1 MRFRGT
7 LILLVIC
14 AAFGG
19 YLYFYEIKG
28 GEKREKAK
36 QEEMRVWNLD
46 GSAIQQIDLTTGG
59 KTVSAERTS
68 DKDWKITA
76 PRTLD
81 ADATELDSM
90 AQSAAG
96 INRESVIETSAVD
109 LTPFGLQSPEIS
121 LKLNTK
127 DGKEYSILFGNSNPT
142 GNSTYATVG
151 GTNEVFLVANSV
163 ASNFNKNLEDLR
175 NHSILSFEQY
185 EAQSLE
191 LKTPKDDI
199 QLVKENDRW
208 FSQGE
213 GKWPADS
220 SAINEI
226 LSSLSSGKIQEFFDE
241 NPADYTNLGFDKPM
255 AEVRVTVGKDKAIKH
270 LVIGT
275 EKSKLREKGG
285 KQPLLIGSNLYLA
298 RDEARQDLFFVDK
311 SFIDGLL
318 KPRSELRDKALAA
331 FQRWD
336 VDSITL
342 TNSKGTFVFSKS
354 GGDWLLGEAKKKT
367 NWDNVNGILDAMEKP
382 VKEFIDKPA
391 SPATYGFDNPIA
403 RVILKQGET
412 VKVDLVF
419 GKEAE
424 DGIYAQVQGEAAVK
438 IAEKESFD
446 KVNMGESDF
455 VATEEASKAS
465 TQEEK

>member
-14 AAFGG
+14 AAFGS

-36 QEEMRVWNLD
+36 QEEMRVWSLD

-90 AQSAAG
+90 AQSAAD

-109 LTPFGLQSPEIS
+109 LARFGLQSPEIS
-121 LKLNTK
+121 LKLKTK
-127 DGKEYSILFGNSNPT
+127 DGEEYSILFGNSNPT

-151 GTNEVFLVANSV
+151 GTNEVFLVTSSV
-163 ASNFNKNLEDLR
+163 ASNFNKKLEDLR

-226 LSSLSSGKIQEFFDE
+226 LSSLSSGKIKEFFDE

-255 AEVRVTVGKDKAIKH
+255 AEVHVTVGKDKAIKH

-275 EKSKLREKGG
+275 EKSKLREKGE
-285 KQPLLIGSNLYLA
+285 KQPLLLGSNLYLA

-311 SFIDGLL
+311 SFVDSLL

-354 GGDWLLGEAKKKT
+354 GADWLLGEDKKKT
-367 NWDNVNGILDAMEKP
+367 NWDTVNGILDALEKP

-391 SPATYGFDNPIA
+391 SPATYGFDNPPA

-419 GKEAE
+419 GKEVE

-438 IAEKESFD
+438 IADKESFD
-446 KVNMGESDF
+446 NVNMGESDF
-455 VATEEASKAS
+455 VATEEASEAS
-465 TQEEK
+465 TQDKN

>member
-109 LTPFGLQSPEIS
+109 LARFGLQSPEIS